1 MLWRCDTCTTLYAP
15 DVPACPQCGATGHTL
30 VDSGGRP
37 VVEPEPAAE
46 QPAAPEPAAPAKATA
61 KPDA

>member
-1 MLWRCDTCTTLYAP
+1 MLWRCDTCTTLYAV
-15 DVPACPQCGATGHTL
+15 DAPACPQCGATGWTL

-37 VVEPEPAAE
+37 VVEPEPSAD
-46 QPAAPEPAAPAKATA
+46 QPDPEPAAPVKAKA